1 MLLVK
6 GLVKTSQRR
15 CCIHQPL
22 KVGSVTPGWRTGQE
36 RSLDAEDTAGS
47 KARWRVSAWPP
58 GVFREP
64 SILAFL
70 AHRTSG
76 KKQWDMMLTENFREL

>member
-6 GLVKTSQRR
+6 GLGKASQRR

-22 KVGSVTPGWRTGQE
+22 KVGSVTPGWRMGQE
-36 RSLDAEDTAGS
+36 RPLDAEDTAGS
-47 KARWRVSAWPP
+47 KARWRVSAWPH

-70 AHRTSG
+70 AHSTSG
-76 KKQWDMMLTENFREL
+76 KKQ

>member
-6 GLVKTSQRR
+6 GLGKASQRR

-22 KVGSVTPGWRTGQE
+22 KVGSVTPGWRMGQE
-36 RSLDAEDTAGS
+36 RSLDAEDTEGS
-47 KARWRVSAWPP
+47 KAWWRVSAWPP
-58 GVFREP
+58 GVFREL

-70 AHRTSG
+70 AHSTSG
-76 KKQWDMMLTENFREL
+76 KKQWDMIFQIRTH